1 MTATEVSTV
10 VGCAPGSVYL
20 AAKRGELEVKQGKH
34 GIEISANA
42 VREWHKVLIDR
53 GLAHCR
59 KAEDVELLL
68 NALEG
73 GG

>member
-10 VGCAPGSVYL
+10 IGCAPGSVYL
-20 AAKRGELEVKQGKH
+20 AAKRGELEAKQGKH
-34 GIEISANA
+34 GIEINA
-42 VREWHKVLIDR
+42 DAIRRWHKILIDR
-53 GLAHCR
+53 GLMHCR
-59 KAEDVELLL
+59 SAEEVERIL